1 MPTVKMATAKTPN
14 EASPKAAKFTID
26 RDAEKARDMAV
37 FFTVSGNAQ
46 QKIDYHIPE
55 ARRIDGKMVTM
66 ASKGKKGLVVI
77 PDGQTRVDLKIV
89 PRDDILIG
97 VGGTLTLALTE
108 EPTEEPQQYNVSPMT
123 GDETEI
129 VTIMDDTNL
138 ISQKVGLNE
147 KTISTNANFF
157 PSELAGDMNGDECMD
172 IPSTS
177 WDDKK
182 IVAYFNAGI
191 SHDIES
197 LQEIVFIDSNVEN
210 YESLANGVLAGIKV
224 VILDSSSDGF
234 GQVTR
239 VIQKYPNISSIHIVS
254 HGGPGYL
261 CLGNGQ
267 FNINSIDNNH
277 TKELEAWSVSNLLL
291 YGCNVAAGDS
301 GAEFIEKLH
310 QLTGANI
317 AASAR
322 LTGNVALGGDWELEV
337 IRGELEVDVPF
348 TRETQQ
354 Q

>member
-26 RDAEKARDMAV
+26 RDTEKARGMAV

-55 ARRIDGKMVTM
+55 ARRIDGKMAAI

-89 PRDDILIG
+89 PRGNILTG
-97 VGGTLTLALTE
+97 VRGTLTLALTE

-123 GDETEI
+123 GNETEI

-157 PSELAGDMNGDECMD
+157 PSELAGDMNGDEYMD

-182 IVAYFNAGI
+182 IVAYLNAGI

-197 LQEIVFIDSNVEN
+197 PQEIVFIDSNVED
-210 YESLANGVLAGIKV
+210 YESLANGVLPGIKV

-234 GQVTR
+234 GQITR
-239 VIQKYPNISSIHIVS
+239 VIQKYPQISSIHIVS
-254 HGGPGYL
+254 HGAPGCLY
-261 CLGNGQ
+261 LGNSLL
-267 FNINSIDNNH
+267 NINNIDNYYSQ
-277 TKELEAWSVSNLLL
+277 KLEGWSVTNLFL
-291 YGCNVAAGDS
+291 YGCSVAAGDT
-301 GAEFIEKLH
+301 GVKL
-310 QLTGANI
+310 LERIREITGCLLYTSPSPRDCKTSRMPS
-317 AASAR
+317 SA
-322 LTGNVALGGDWELEV
+322 
-337 IRGELEVDVPF
+337 
-348 TRETQQ
+348 
-354 Q
+354 